1 MADSAPRLLLLASS
15 PFPAP
20 TGIATRLAQ
29 RIVAFSQAGYAL
41 DVLTPK
47 TPELPY
53 VSRLLDARLL
63 RVPTP
68 SPNGRAATARDRL
81 EALDRTVR
89 RQLLGNEYDAIH
101 AFDPFPAL
109 AALEAAPDTPLVYE
123 AAAPAPSDADDALV
137 AEWRHRERRALQQ
150 ARLVVTPS
158 QAHAEAVRR
167 HAALPERVHVVRPA
181 ADVGLFRPGDVR
193 RFSESPARL
202 VVLAGTLGPAESQT
216 LRDVA
221 RHLKPAVPLVIDVFA
236 AIPASERDRLTRAS
250 TRQVRIACHE
260 PVLYDDLPP
269 RLEGASLGLL
279 IGSDE
284 ALPLQP
290 LPELFA
296 CGLCVLAPDRAAVR
310 ELAGSRDAAWL
321 LDTTDATDVARAIE
335 HLLANRDRA
344 RAMGIAARSRAEA
357 AMDAE
362 RAARTLLALYG
373 TLLSPSVHVAPDVY
387 AADADPLS
395 LGESTLPDIAIDAR
409 SALARD
415 ASVTATEPATATSS
429 ERTL

>member
-1 MADSAPRLLLLASS
+1 MADSAPRLLLLACS

-20 TGIATRLAQ
+20 TGVGTRLAQ

-68 SPNGRAATARDRL
+68 SPAGRSATARDRL
-81 EALDRTVR
+81 DALDRTVR

-123 AAAPAPSDADDALV
+123 AAAPAPSDADDALL
-137 AEWRHRERRALQQ
+137 AEWSRRERKVLQH

-158 QAHAEAVRR
+158 RAHAEAVRR
-167 HAALPERVHVVRPA
+167 HGAVPERVHVVRPA
-181 ADVGLFRPGDVR
+181 ADVSLFRSGDAR

-202 VVLAGTLGPAESQT
+202 VVIAGELGPAEAQL
-216 LRDVA
+216 LREVV
-221 RHLKPAVPLVIDVFA
+221 RRLKPAIPLVIDVFA
-236 AIPASERDRLTRAS
+236 AMPAYERHQLTRAS
-250 TRQVRIACHE
+250 TRQVRIECHE

-269 RLEGASLGLL
+269 RLERASLGLVL
-279 IGSDE
+279 GSDE
-284 ALPLQP
+284 AHRLQP

-296 CGLCVLAPDRAAVR
+296 SGLCVLAPDRAPVR
-310 ELAGSRDAAWL
+310 ETAGSRDAAWL
-321 LDTTDATDVARAIE
+321 LDTTDATTIAGAIA
-335 HLLANRDRA
+335 HLLANRDQA
-344 RAMGIAARSRAEA
+344 RATGLAARSRAQA
-357 AMDAE
+357 ALDAG
-362 RAARTLLALYG
+362 RAARTLLTLYG
-373 TLLSPSVHVAPDVY
+373 TLLSPSVRV
-387 AADADPLS
+387 AADAYVADSDPS
-395 LGESTLPDIAIDAR
+395 RPGESTLPAIDAR
-409 SALARD
+409 LALAGD
-415 ASVTATEPATATSS
+415 VSATATEPATPPAA
-429 ERTL
+429 EPTL